1 MAGLSWLLS
10 PLSWLLL
17 GAVLALVAWRLRSPA
32 LVAGSAVVAVLAF
45 AAATPLAAN
54 ALLARIEGGIGDR
67 PACIGERPGT
77 VVALAGGVDRLP
89 RDAADF
95 EVMNA
100 ASRRRTERAVRYW
113 SQDKS
118 RRIVVV
124 GGSVG
129 EGGVSY
135 ADLMHAYAR
144 RLGVPAAALQ
154 AERESSN
161 TRQNAAFLARLV
173 PSVPRR
179 IALSTS
185 ALHMPRATMEF
196 EAAGYEV
203 CPLPADYQAVPAGL
217 PHSLVPTSRALL
229 KTEAALHEAAGIVHH
244 RLRSWRKVDRPRAE
258 R

>member
-1 MAGLSWLLS
+1 MSWLLS

-17 GAVLALVAWRLRSPA
+17 GAILALAAWRLRSPA
-32 LVAGSAVVAVLAF
+32 LAAGSAVVAVVAF

-54 ALLARIEGGIGDR
+54 ALLARIEGGIAVR
-67 PACIGERPGT
+67 PACVGEPPDT

-89 RDAADF
+89 RDAADL
-95 EVMNA
+95 EVMNI

-113 SQDKS
+113 GQDES

-124 GGSVG
+124 GGFVG
-129 EGGVSY
+129 KGGVTN

-154 AERESSN
+154 AERQSSN
-161 TRQNAAFLARLV
+161 TRENAAYLARLV
-173 PSVPRR
+173 PRVPRR

-196 EAAGYEV
+196 EAAGFEV
-203 CPLPADYQAVPAGL
+203 CPLPADFQAVPAGL
-217 PHSLVPTSRALL
+217 PHSLVPTSRALV

-244 RLRSWRKVDRPRAE
+244 RLRSWRKADHPGAE